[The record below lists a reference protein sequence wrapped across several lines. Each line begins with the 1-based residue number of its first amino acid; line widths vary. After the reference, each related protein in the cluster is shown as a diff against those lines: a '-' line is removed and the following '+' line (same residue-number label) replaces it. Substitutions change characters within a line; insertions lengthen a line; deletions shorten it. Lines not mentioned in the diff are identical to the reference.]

1 MMILASQSPRRRE
14 LLALITPEFR
24 VIPAQGE
31 EFLPEKIT
39 PEDAVLLLSRQK
51 AEEVRETLIKSNLPR
66 SDANTHAAESDT
78 LRPDLPVLCKR
89 TFPGCDTVPETII
102 AADTVVAIDGEILG
116 KPHSREHAA
125 QMLRKLSGREHSVFT
140 GVTVISGAQSVSF
153 AEKTV
158 VEFFPLTEEEIAGYI
173 ATGEPMDKA
182 GAYGI
187 QGRGALLVKRIDGD
201 YYNVMGLPVGELHQR
216 LRSMGVC

>member
-14 LLALITPEFR
+14 LLALISPEFR

-51 AEEVRETLIKSNLPR
+51 AEEISSRIY
-66 SDANTHAAESDT
+66 
-78 LRPDLPVLCKR
+78 PV
-89 TFPGCDTVPETII
+89 CDTVPETII

-116 KPHSREHAA
+116 KPRSREHAA
-125 QMLRKLSGREHSVFT
+125 QMLRKLSGREHSVNT

-201 YYNVMGLPVGELHQR
+201 YYNVMGLPVGELYQR
-216 LRSMGVC
+216 LKSMGVC

>member
-14 LLALITPEFR
+14 LLALISPEFR

-51 AEEVRETLIKSNLPR
+51 AEEISRRIY
-66 SDANTHAAESDT
+66 
-78 LRPDLPVLCKR
+78 PV
-89 TFPGCDTVPETII
+89 CDTVPETII

-116 KPHSREHAA
+116 KPRSREHAA
-125 QMLRKLSGREHSVFT
+125 QMLRKLSGREHSVYT

-201 YYNVMGLPVGELHQR
+201 YYNVMGLPVGELYQR
-216 LRSMGVC
+216 LKSMGVC